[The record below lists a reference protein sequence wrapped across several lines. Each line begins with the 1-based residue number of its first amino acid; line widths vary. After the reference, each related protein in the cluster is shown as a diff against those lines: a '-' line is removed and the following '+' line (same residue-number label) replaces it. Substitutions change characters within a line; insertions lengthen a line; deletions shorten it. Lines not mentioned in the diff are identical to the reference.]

1 MSAVVTDHSASET
14 PAGERLPAGPAAE
27 LARMRRDVQRLR
39 AENEFLRQ
47 KEQTFHLVFESASDA
62 IVTVDQ
68 RGRILHVNGGVQN
81 VFGHS
86 PEELMGQSIERLIP
100 DTLRESHSTG
110 LRRFLRTGQRQR
122 GWSGLRTR
130 GLRADGHE
138 LPIEVSFGAMRLPD
152 GSYRFTGI
160 MRDVTR
166 HVEQEISERQ
176 QLNDLA
182 HQQRRRAVNE
192 MATGL
197 AHELNQPLQ
206 AICLQADAA
215 AQLCTDGLTPTDDGA
230 APDGV
235 GTGFGFSSEL
245 REALIEIADQA
256 ERASRIIRSVRE
268 LVRRNEPRRE
278 EVSIASLIEVVRPIC
293 ELYAAQAGIELA
305 VRVPA
310 TLPLVRVDPVQIEQ
324 VLVNLIQNAVE
335 AMEQSIDGPRVIEIS
350 AAAERVSAGLSDGGA
365 QHCLRISVRDH
376 GTGLPKA
383 TASRVFDSFFTTRPD
398 GVGLGL
404 AICRTIVEDHG
415 GRITAAAADP
425 GAEFSFTIPI
435 DHSATIDGPSPENR
449 HV

>member
-1 MSAVVTDHSASET
+1 STDD
-14 PAGERLPAGPAAE
+14 RQRAADSD
-27 LARMRRDVQRLR
+27 LARLRREAQRLR

-62 IVTVDQ
+62 IVTIDQ
-68 RGRILHVNGGVQN
+68 CGQILHVNAGVQH

-86 PEELMGQSIERLIP
+86 PEDLAGQPIERLIP
-100 DTLRESHSTG
+100 EDLRESHSTG

-122 GWSGLRTR
+122 AWAGLRTR
-130 GLRADGHE
+130 GLHRDGYE
-138 LPIEVSFGAMRLPD
+138 ISIEVSFGAMRLPD

-166 HVEQEISERQ
+166 HVEKEASERQ

-182 HQQRRRAVNE
+182 HQQRLRAVNE

-197 AHELNQPLQ
+197 AHELNQPLL

-215 AQLCTDGLTPTDDGA
+215 AQLCPDVRSAQNSEAGSSGA
-230 APDGV
+230 DSNSDLP
-235 GTGFGFSSEL
+235 SEL
-245 REALIEIADQA
+245 RGALLEIADQA

-268 LVRRNEPRRE
+268 LVRRKEPRRE
-278 EVSIASLIEVVRPIC
+278 TVTFPSLIETVLPIC
-293 ELYAAQAGIELA
+293 ELYAARAGIELA
-305 VRVPA
+305 IRMPA
-310 TLPLVRVDPVQIEQ
+310 RLPQVRVDAVQIEQ

-335 AMEQSIDGPRVIEIS
+335 AMEQSINGPRVIEIS
-350 AAAERVSAGLSDGGA
+350 AAAGSPDSETDEAGDGR
-365 QHCLRISVRDH
+365 CLKVSVRDH
-376 GTGLPKA
+376 GIGLPD
-383 TASRVFDSFFTTRPD
+383 ASAQRVFDSFYTTRPD

-415 GRITAAAADP
+415 GRISATAANP
-425 GAEFSFTIPI
+425 GAEFSFTLPI
-435 DHSATIDGPSPENR
+435 DHCSLTDGSTLEDR